1 MPTQADLIFNQELA
15 AWVQAVGS
23 VIAIFVA
30 VCVPLYL
37 NHLQQQRDFA
47 LEQLQKQKYFVTLLP
62 TLYRIQRYSQN
73 FLDEIANHP
82 DQENNILHT
91 LESEYL
97 ELLPVFA
104 KELHIFVHSQ
114 IYDDDLNQLA
124 FELFHAKEILL
135 NHLTHPQQHFSEQQ
149 RLVQHSQTILKL
161 GTQMIQ
167 KIEQY
172 YINVKN

>member
-37 NHLQQQRDFA
+37 NHLQQQRDLA
-47 LEQLQKQKYFVTLLP
+47 IEQLQKQKYFVTLLP
-62 TLYRIQRYSQN
+62 TLYRIQRYSQD
-73 FLDEIANHP
+73 FIQQIAAHP
-82 DQENNILHT
+82 EQDQHILHR

-97 ELLPVFA
+97 ELIPVFA

-114 IYDDDLNQLA
+114 IYDDLLNQLA
-124 FELFHAKEILL
+124 FQLFHAEEILAQYL
-135 NHLTHPQQHFSEQQ
+135 HNPKHKLQQQQ
-149 RLVQHSQTILKL
+149 RLVIHSQQILKL
-161 GTQMIQ
+161 SEQLIQ
-167 KIEQY
+167 NIEQY
-172 YINVKN
+172 YIKNKA

>member
-37 NHLQQQRDFA
+37 NHLQQQRDLA
-47 LEQLQKQKYFVTLLP
+47 VEQLQKQKYFVTLLP
-62 TLYRIQRYSQN
+62 TLYRIQRYSQD
-73 FLDEIANHP
+73 FIQQILAHP
-82 DQENNILHT
+82 EQDQHILHH

-97 ELLPVFA
+97 ELVPVFA

-114 IYDDDLNQLA
+114 IYDDLLNQLA
-124 FELFHAKEILL
+124 FQLFHAEEILAQYL
-135 NHLTHPQQHFSEQQ
+135 HNPKQQLKQQQ
-149 RLVQHSQTILKL
+149 RLVVHSQEILKL
-161 GTQMIQ
+161 SEQLIQ
-167 KIEQY
+167 NIEQY
-172 YINVKN
+172 YIKTKV

>member
-1 MPTQADLIFNQELA
+1 MATQADLILNQELA

-37 NHLQQQRDFA
+37 NHLQQQRDLA

-62 TLYRIQRYSQN
+62 TLYRIQRYSQH
-73 FLDEIANHP
+73 FITEITAHP
-82 DQENNILHT
+82 DKEQNILHT
-91 LESEYL
+91 LETEYL

-114 IYDDDLNQLA
+114 IYDDVLNQLA
-124 FELFHAKEILL
+124 FELFHAEQILMDYFQHPEHQL
-135 NHLTHPQQHFSEQQ
+135 GHQHHLI
-149 RLVQHSQTILKL
+149 QHSHAILAL
-161 GTQMIQ
+161 TQQMIEN
-167 KIEQY
+167 IEQY
-172 YINVKN
+172 YQRPKK